1 MRKVWKSKIT
11 KISDFINEHI
21 FGEEDKKEEKEKIV
35 PLISREFIESI
46 IGKKK
51 KDKE

>member
-1 MRKVWKSKIT
+1 MLSKIT
-11 KISDFINEHI
+11 KISDFIKEHI
-21 FGEEDKKEEKEKIV
+21 FGEDDEKEEKEEIV

-51 KDKE
+51 KEK